1 VKKMKTIIAPLAAI
15 AVLGLG
21 AGAASAASPAYCA
34 LYAKEFARHAAFDSQ
49 GALPPELIHDR
60 AYHKCLNLDDEPVLP
75 TAYTDP
81 TTDGGRF
88 VLDQGSAD
96 SGLDDTFAAE
106 PAVDEQVAEEPKAE
120 QTAALES
127 DPQPARKRT
136 GTWSGSGYAMWS
148 PEWEAWC
155 SEHFPKSFDPATGTI
170 IPYKTGVRSEC
181 R

>member
-1 VKKMKTIIAPLAAI
+1 MKTIIAPLAAI
-15 AVLGLG
+15 AVLALG

-49 GALPPELIHDR
+49 GSLPPDLIHDR

-81 TTDGGRF
+81 ATDGGRF
-88 VLDQGSAD
+88 VLDEGSAD
-96 SGLDDTFAAE
+96 TALNDSFAAE
-106 PAVDEQVAEEPKAE
+106 EPVADEPVADEPKVE
-120 QTAALES
+120 QIAALEA
-127 DPQPARKRT
+127 DPQPVEKRT
-136 GTWSGSGYAMWS
+136 GKWTGSGYAMWS
-148 PEWEAWC
+148 PEWKAWC
-155 SEHFPKSFDPATGTI
+155 AEHFPKSFNPATGTI